1 MSTDQ
6 NQTPQEELRIF
17 FKRPESIKT
26 AEGLKVD
33 AETLSAVIPETAE
46 VTLGKK
52 NISVKHQGKGF
63 FWGVDSINRV
73 INERTKK
80 QVW

>member
-1 MSTDQ
+1 MSTNQ
-6 NQTPQEELRIF
+6 NQTLRIF

-26 AEGLKVD
+26 AEGLEVD
-33 AETLSAVIPETAE
+33 PKTLSAVIPTTAE

-63 FWGVDSINRV
+63 FWGVDSIDHV
-73 INERTKK
+73 INEKTKQK
-80 QVW
+80 VW